1 MTGLFVLALVTL
13 LGTLFIAGELLLG
26 ERRLQPLSATPTG
39 GSGPWPLVSIVVAVR
54 NEERHLHN
62 ALTSLLHLDYPHYEL
77 IVVDDR
83 SDDQTPAIMAHLAGA
98 FPRLKIR
105 RVDTLPTGW
114 LGKNHALWQGSCGA
128 GGELLLFTDGD
139 IIMEATVL
147 SRAVTR
153 LQSEGLDH
161 LALTPRLTMPG
172 TILPILGLTF
182 IFFFGLFTRP
192 WRAVDPQSS
201 SYIGIGAFN
210 LLRRSAYRAVG
221 GHQTIAL
228 RPDDDLKLGKIIKK
242 AGFRQNVAYA
252 PEFLAVEWYASLG
265 EAIRGLE
272 KNTFAGCDYRVGMVL
287 AGVAMQLLFGLWP
300 YLALLTTKGAI
311 WGVNLLI
318 VLILTGL
325 LMRGAGLHGE
335 RRCLAWG
342 FPLGLC
348 LFSWILLRTMILN
361 LYQGGIVW
369 RGTFYPLDQL
379 RRNRV

>member
-1 MTGLFVLALVTL
+1 MTGLFALALVTL
-13 LGTLFIAGELLLG
+13 LDTLFVAGELLFG
-26 ERRLQPLSATPTG
+26 ERRLQPLSATPGG

-54 NEERHLHN
+54 NEERHLHA
-62 ALTSLLHLDYPHYEL
+62 ALLSLLRLDYPHYEL
-77 IVVDDR
+77 VVVDDR
-83 SDDQTPAIMAHLAGA
+83 SDDQTPAILAHLVGT
-98 FPRLKIR
+98 FPQLKTLRI
-105 RVDTLPTGW
+105 DTLPAGW
-114 LGKNHALWQGSCGA
+114 LGKNHALWQGSCCA
-128 GGELLLFTDGD
+128 QGELLLFTDGD
-139 IIMEATVL
+139 IIMEESVL
-147 SRAVTR
+147 ARAVTR

-161 LALTPRLTMPG
+161 LALTPRMTMPG
-172 TILPILGLTF
+172 TLLPILGLTF

-201 SYIGIGAFN
+201 CHIGIGAFN
-210 LLRRSAYRAVG
+210 LLRRSAYLAVG

-242 AGFRQNVAYA
+242 GGFRQNVAYA

-265 EAIRGLE
+265 EAIHGLE
-272 KNTFAGCDYRVGMVL
+272 KNAFAGCDYRVEMVV
-287 AGVAMQLLFGLWP
+287 AGVAVQLLFGLWP
-300 YLALLTTKGAI
+300 YLALLATEGAT

-318 VLILTGL
+318 VLILTAL
-325 LMRGAGLHGE
+325 LMRGASRHGA
-335 RRCLAWG
+335 RRSLAWG

-379 RRNRV
+379 RRNRI

>member
-1 MTGLFVLALVTL
+1 MTGLFALALVTL

-26 ERRLQPLSATPTG
+26 ERRLSPLRATPGG

-54 NEERHLHN
+54 NEERNLQ
-62 ALTSLLHLDYPHYEL
+62 AAIISLLRLDYPHYEL

-83 SDDQTPAIMAHLAGA
+83 SEDATPAILARLAGD
-98 FPRLKIR
+98 FPRLK
-105 RVDTLPTGW
+105 TLRIEALPSGW
-114 LGKNHALWQGSCGA
+114 LGKNHALWLGSCSA
-128 GGELLLFTDGD
+128 QGELLLFTDGD
-139 IIMEATVL
+139 IIMEETVL
-147 SRAVTR
+147 ARAVTR

-172 TILPILGLTF
+172 TLLPILGLTF

-192 WRAVDPQSS
+192 WRAADPQSACH
-201 SYIGIGAFN
+201 IGIGAFN
-210 LLRRSAYRAVG
+210 LLRRRTYQAVG

-242 AGFRQNVAYA
+242 GGFRQNVAYA

-265 EAIRGLE
+265 EAVRGLE
-272 KNTFAGCDYRVGMVL
+272 KNAFAGCDYRVGMVV
-287 AGVAMQLLFGLWP
+287 AGVVVQLFFGLWP
-300 YLALLTTKGAI
+300 YLSLLMTEGVT
-311 WGVNLLI
+311 WGLNLLI
-318 VLILTGL
+318 VLIFTAL
-325 LMRGAGLHGE
+325 LMRGAALHGE
-335 RRCLAWG
+335 RWRFAWG

-348 LFSWILLRTMILN
+348 LFSWILLRTMTLN

-379 RRNRV
+379 RRNRI

>member
-1 MTGLFVLALVTL
+1 MSGLFALALVTL
-13 LGTLFIAGELLLG
+13 LGTLLIAAELLLG
-26 ERRLQPLSATPTG
+26 ERRLQPLGATPG
-39 GSGPWPLVSIVVAVR
+39 NGSGPWPLVSIIVAVR
-54 NEERHLHN
+54 NEERHLQ
-62 ALTSLLHLDYPHYEL
+62 AAITSLLQLDYPHYEL

-83 SDDQTPAIMAHLAGA
+83 SEDGTPEILKRLTGD
-98 FPRLKIR
+98 FPRLKSLRID
-105 RVDTLPTGW
+105 VLPDGW

-128 GGELLLFTDGD
+128 RGELLLFTDGD
-139 IIMEATVL
+139 IIMEETVL

-161 LALTPRLTMPG
+161 LALTPRMTMPG

-192 WRAVDPQSS
+192 WRAADPQSS
-201 SYIGIGAFN
+201 CHIGIGAFN
-210 LLRRSAYRAVG
+210 LLRSSTYQAVG

-228 RPDDDLKLGKIIKK
+228 RPDDDLKLGKIIKNG
-242 AGFRQNVAYA
+242 GFRQNVAYA

-272 KNTFAGCDYRVGMVL
+272 KNAFAGCDYRVGMVVG
-287 AGVAMQLLFGLWP
+287 GVVVQLIFGLWP
-300 YLALLTTKGAI
+300 YLALLATEGATR
-311 WGVNLLI
+311 GVNLFI
-318 VLILTGL
+318 VLIFTAL
-325 LMRGAGLHGE
+325 LMRGATLHGE
-335 RRCLAWG
+335 RRRFAWG

-379 RRNRV
+379 RRNRI